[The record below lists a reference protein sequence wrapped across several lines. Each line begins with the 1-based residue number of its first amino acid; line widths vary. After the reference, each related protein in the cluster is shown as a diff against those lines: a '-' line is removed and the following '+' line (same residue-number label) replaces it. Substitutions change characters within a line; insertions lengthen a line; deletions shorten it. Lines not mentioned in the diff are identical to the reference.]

1 MRKLKTKLLRIMSV
15 AIMMCLSINVIAS
28 ADTLISNSEKELVNI
43 IIIQDT
49 IEVFETKA
57 IYSNGDV
64 EYVIV
69 NKKQGEFEVVDQNY
83 NELERGYVDDVIQIE
98 GVEEVDE
105 ELENAPIGKM
115 NRESYFWYQTGSSY
129 RTNLEASYNRV
140 SAVISLVMA
149 VAKIPYAGGY
159 AIVQQL
165 YKVATGKPLPIVFG
179 YISQKWEYSTTVYK
193 DHYNSANGMVEYLYY
208 FDNVYKGYNQAIF
221 KW

>member
-1 MRKLKTKLLRIMSV
+1 MINLKTKLLRIVGV
-15 AIMMCLSINVIAS
+15 AIIMCLSINGLVS
-28 ADTLISNSEKELVNI
+28 ANTLTSDSKKELVNI
-43 IIIQDT
+43 IVIQDT
-49 IEVFETKA
+49 TEIFETKA

-69 NKKQGEFEVVDQNY
+69 NKEQGEFDVVDQNY

-140 SAVISLVMA
+140 SAVISLVM
-149 VAKIPYAGGY
+149 
-159 AIVQQL
+159 
-165 YKVATGKPLPIVFG
+165 
-179 YISQKWEYSTTVYK
+179 
-193 DHYNSANGMVEYLYY
+193 
-208 FDNVYKGYNQAIF
+208 
-221 KW
+221 